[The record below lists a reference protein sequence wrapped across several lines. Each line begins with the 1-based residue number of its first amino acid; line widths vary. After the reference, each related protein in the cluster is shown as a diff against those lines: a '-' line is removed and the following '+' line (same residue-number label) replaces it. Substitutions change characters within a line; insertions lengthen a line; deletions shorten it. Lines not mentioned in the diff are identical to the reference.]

1 MLINI
6 ETNYNIGNEVYI
18 IHNTSKYNDFYC
30 TETEWQVVYHD
41 SDFHNVRTLP
51 FKIEKIVVNQYL
63 TKTKLLYEID
73 GYLYT
78 EDDMFVNLEDAK
90 KECKIRNMEY

>member
-1 MLINI
+1 MLINV
-6 ETNYNIGNEVYI
+6 ETNYNINDEVYI

-41 SDFHNVRTLP
+41 SDFYKIRISP
-51 FKIEKIVVNQYL
+51 FKIERIVVNQSL
-63 TKTKLLYEID
+63 MKTKLLYEID

-78 EDDMFVNLEDAK
+78 KEDIFINLEDAK
-90 KECKIRNMEY
+90 EECKIRNK